1 MMQHTPTPL
10 EQLLDVALG
19 KKQITLGLPAT
30 RTVADHRFAL
40 TPEGAAMLI
49 DRGITVCMEHN
60 AGQAIHYTDTR
71 YVQAGVHIVT
81 RAEAF
86 AADMV
91 LHLSPLNALD
101 AQRMRRGAVL
111 LTLLNPATQ
120 APEAVQTL
128 LDRHIV
134 SLALDLVKDNNG
146 NRTFADILNEIDGR
160 AAISIAS
167 TLLADARFGKGILL
181 GGVAG
186 IIPCEVTIIGAGIA
200 GIAAARSALGMGAIV
215 RIFDNNV
222 YRLRCATQTLGPG
235 VAASALHPR
244 VLLSALRT
252 ADVVIYTHIDHPH
265 IISAEAVQLMKDG
278 VIVFNLDKTT
288 NVFPSLPD
296 VDLASVSS
304 DDVRSNAQRVNFVN
318 AAGAVPRT
326 TAMAMS
332 NSIVTMFDDMLSC
345 GGGLINAIKLMPGL
359 QCAVSTFMGRVVNA
373 QLANCLG
380 TRHVDINLLLQ
391 FS

>member
-1 MMQHTPTPL
+1 
-10 EQLLDVALG
+10 
-19 KKQITLGLPAT
+19 
-30 RTVADHRFAL
+30 
-40 TPEGAAMLI
+40 
-49 DRGITVCMEHN
+49 
-60 AGQAIHYTDTR
+60 
-71 YVQAGVHIVT
+71 
-81 RAEAF
+81 
-86 AADMV
+86 
-91 LHLSPLNALD
+91 
-101 AQRMRRGAVL
+101 MRRGAVL
-111 LTLLNPATQ
+111 LTLLNPTAQ
-120 APEAVQTL
+120 MPEAVQTL
-128 LDRHIV
+128 LDCHIV
-134 SLALDLVKDNNG
+134 SFALDLVKDSNG
-146 NRTFADILNEIDGR
+146 NHTFADILNEIVGR

-222 YRLRCATQTLGPG
+222 YRLRCATQTLGAG

-244 VLLSALRT
+244 VLMSALRS
-252 ADVVIYTHIDHPH
+252 ADVVISTHIDHPH
-265 IISAEAVQLMKDG
+265 IITAEAVELMKEG

-296 VDLASVSS
+296 IDLATVSS
-304 DDVRSNAQRVNFVN
+304 DDVRSNVQRVNFVN

-345 GGGLINAIKLMPGL
+345 GGGFINAIKLMPGL

-373 QLANCLG
+373 RLANSLG